1 MTEITGFNM
10 LLSILLPTIAAP
22 ICYFGGRKFGRVGN
36 GIFATFIL
44 VISTG
49 LLLASWN
56 RVSSGE
62 KVIESYG
69 VWVGL
74 FKLNVAFLHD
84 NLSFPISILISGIAM
99 LAAVYSIA
107 YMTHEHDQEMY
118 FAALLLFTA
127 GMVGVVLASNLILF
141 YLFWEMMLVPSY
153 FLIAY
158 WGTGRPR
165 IIGFKYFM
173 FTHAGA
179 ASLLAGILLT
189 YAYTATFDL
198 LGLPNLLSSISPGML
213 RIIMVLMSIGF
224 AVKLAIFPVHTWLP
238 DAHAEAP
245 TPISVLLSGVMIKTG
260 AYAIVRMSITLFPS
274 ESVKVSY
281 GLSVLAV
288 ITMLWGGFMAL
299 AQTDI
304 KRLLAYSSVSQVG
317 YILFGL
323 MSLNSLGVG
332 GGLFHIVNHGVAK
345 GLLFMCAGA
354 IIYSTGIRDINKL
367 GGLASKMPLTAVAT
381 LCGALSIA
389 GTPPFGGF
397 ASEWMIFAGGF
408 ASGNTVLSS
417 LAIAATMVTVAYYLR
432 MIKKVFFGVCPE
444 SLSDVKEAPS
454 SMLLPMAILTFLTVI
469 FGIFAFAPLQI
480 LYPAGEAVTRLIVR
494 G

>member
-1 MTEITGFNM
+1 MTGITGFNM
-10 LLSILLPTIAAP
+10 LLAILIPTLIAP
-22 ICYFGGRKFGRVGN
+22 VCYVCGRRFGRVRN
-36 GIFATFIL
+36 GIVATL
-44 VISTG
+44 GLTLSTG
-49 LLLASWN
+49 LLMSSWN
-56 RVSSGE
+56 QVASGGMVLE
-62 KVIESYG
+62 NYG

-74 FKLNVAFLHD
+74 FKLDIALLHD
-84 NLSFPISILISGIAM
+84 NLSLPISILISGIST
-99 LAAVYSIA
+99 LAAIYSIA
-107 YMTHEHDQEMY
+107 YMTHEHDQETY
-118 FAALLLFTA
+118 FAALLLFSA
-127 GMVGVVLASNLILF
+127 GMIGVVLASNLILF
-141 YLFWEMMLVPSY
+141 YLFWEMMLIPSY

-165 IIGFKYFM
+165 VIGFKYFM

-189 YAYTATFDL
+189 YTYTVSFDL
-198 LGLPNLLSSISPGML
+198 LGLPHLLSNVNPDIL
-213 RIIMVLMSIGF
+213 RTIMILMFLGF

-260 AYAIVRMSITLFPS
+260 AYAIVRMAITLFPS
-274 ESVKVSY
+274 ESVKVAY

-288 ITMLWGGFMAL
+288 VTMLWGGFMAL
-299 AQTDI
+299 AQSDM

-317 YILFGL
+317 YILFGI
-323 MSLNSLGVG
+323 MSLNSLGMS

-354 IIYSTGIRDINKL
+354 IIYSTGVRDINKL
-367 GGLASKMPLTAVAT
+367 GGLAGKMPLTAVAT
-381 LCGALSIA
+381 LCGALSIS

-408 ASGNTVLSS
+408 ASGHTVLAS
-417 LAIAATMVTVAYYLR
+417 LAIVATMVTIAYYLR

-444 SLSDVKEAPS
+444 GLSNVKEAPV
-454 SMLLPMAILTFLTVI
+454 SMLLPMSILAVFTVI
-469 FGIFAFAPLQI
+469 FGIFAFAPLQV
-480 LYPAGEAVTRLIVR
+480 LYPAGEAVMRLLVR